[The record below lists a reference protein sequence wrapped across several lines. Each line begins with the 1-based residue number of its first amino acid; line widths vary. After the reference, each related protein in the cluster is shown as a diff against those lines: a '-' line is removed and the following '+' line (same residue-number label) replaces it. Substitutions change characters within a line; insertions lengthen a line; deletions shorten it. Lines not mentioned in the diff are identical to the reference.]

1 MSYRVAWMQ
10 SKGMVPNYEASMAKT
25 LGTELHQRMARVA
38 MSTLGM
44 PGQLMSGAGAPIGGL
59 GGNTYLS
66 TVSLT
71 IAAGTSEINR
81 NIIAQRGLGL
91 PRG

>member
-1 MSYRVAWMQ
+1 
-10 SKGMVPNYEASMAKT
+10 MAKT

-38 MSTLGM
+38 MNTLGM
-44 PGQLMSGAGAPIGGL
+44 PGQVMSGTGAAIGGL

>member
-1 MSYRVAWMQ
+1 
-10 SKGMVPNYEASMAKT
+10 
-25 LGTELHQRMARVA
+25 MARVA

-44 PGQLMSGAGAPIGGL
+44 PGQLMSGTGAPIGGL

>member
-1 MSYRVAWMQ
+1 
-10 SKGMVPNYEASMAKT
+10 
-25 LGTELHQRMARVA
+25 

-44 PGQLMSGAGAPIGGL
+44 PGQLMSGTGAPIGGL

-71 IAAGTSEINR
+71 IAAGTPEINR
-81 NIIAQRGLGL
+81 DIIAQRGLGL